1 MENQDKVNEQE
12 QNEMLSEE
20 QTKELLNDIEAQTI
34 DPRDAEIEEL
44 KKQVAELK
52 AALNKPGTGK

>member
-1 MENQDKVNEQE
+1 MDMENQDKVNEQE

-34 DPRDAEIEEL
+34 DPRDA
-44 KKQVAELK
+44 
-52 AALNKPGTGK
+52 